1 MSEIGHNGHL
11 KAFIDRIETVEEHKA
26 GLTADIKEI
35 YSEAKSAGY
44 DPKILRKVIAL
55 RRQDAAKRAEQEAL
69 IETYLAAIGDLKDTP
84 LGQAAISKIA

>member
-11 KAFIDRIETVEEHKA
+11 KAFIDRIERVEDERKA
-26 GLTADIKEI
+26 LGEDLKEI
-35 YSEAKSAGY
+35 YSEVKSAGY

-55 RRQDAAKRAEQEAL
+55 RRQDAAKLAEQEAL

>member
-11 KAFIDRIETVEEHKA
+11 KAFIERIERVEAERKDL
-26 GLTADIKEI
+26 GDDLKEI
-35 YSEAKSAGY
+35 YKEAVSSGY
-44 DPKILRKVIAL
+44 DAKILRKVIAL
-55 RRQDAAKRAEQEAL
+55 RRQDAAKLAEQEAL